1 MHFNPPTPG
10 NNSSNPFW
18 HPLNQKMNE
27 ELKSIDKKVALDVYN
42 KLKKGDRVEVLFD
55 NAIRKGS
62 KPFELVVTSPHR
74 VVGKSKVGRI
84 ILINPENPRGMKYK
98 LFNRDGNVSLA
109 QGDMGTLLKDLK
121 IVKEDV
127 QLDEET
133 RHTVHVKT
141 DRAGYRK
148 LEAMIASLDGYKESE
163 FEKEGKASFT
173 FDAKKH
179 DAAERKK
186 VAEFIKSVRGAEFSH
201 AIKEDTELEEELK
214 SLFDVK
220 PTSKD
225 WMKGKLRTAYNQ
237 TNKGVTKEVMK
248 KGQVIDLHPFD
259 GDRFVGSPDRKD
271 KGKYF
276 FIAKY
281 NVDAMKEEVELDE
294 NAPATKIID
303 AAMKRIGIGY
313 KISGQVIK
321 VNPLNVGRAKEELS
335 KVLKRKGTDMNKTG
349 MSVVK
354 DKQVPLS
361 ETVELDE
368 NKMLMDKA
376 IELGRKAF
384 KAGKKREP
392 IGDSNLMS
400 LKGFAK
406 GKDKNEVMKQWLKG
420 WDEMNLKDDV
430 QIDEKFEFQ
439 FADKETAQKFMRE
452 VMQKR
457 LGNSTGTRDGQV
469 TTMTNSGRVGEPT
482 MAHKEMAKIMKK
494 YGGKL
499 TRTDEG
505 PPMAKV
511 FEEVELDE
519 REKTEYI
526 MKKKGG
532 NKYSILRQTKSGPIG
547 MFHDLDKK
555 AAENIMKKL
564 EGSADARD
572 RRERGIPDV
581 KGKYA
586 GQRLFASYEGED
598 GESIDEMSA
607 KAHYNKMKA
616 QGKLGGMVV
625 TPIDR
630 DRFPNREKEGLEGPF
645 RSKKSGQVY
654 YYDRKA
660 GKYYDPLSDM
670 YLQVRDV
677 MESSEL
683 EEMKRPMG
691 VPGKM
696 PMKGK
701 FTDDQIDKLRDAY
714 GKIGKINPTSQS
726 YKNLTDYL
734 DNLPDQVIKQLATV
748 KPRVPFISGLALNR
762 MVKRGIK

>member
-1 MHFNPPTPG
+1 MKRFSRFITEKKMTHVIDRKTGESVYGPTDVADAKRY
-10 NNSSNPFW
+10 
-18 HPLNQKMNE
+18 LQKQPQPRKFM
-27 ELKSIDKKVALDVYN
+27 
-42 KLKKGDRVEVLFD
+42 
-55 NAIRKGS
+55 IRD
-62 KPFELVVTSPHR
+62 
-74 VVGKSKVGRI
+74 I
-84 ILINPENPRGMKYK
+84 
-98 LFNRDGNVSLA
+98 
-109 QGDMGTLLKDLK
+109 
-121 IVKEDV
+121 
-127 QLDEET
+127 
-133 RHTVHVKT
+133 
-141 DRAGYRK
+141 
-148 LEAMIASLDGYKESE
+148 KESVE
-163 FEKEGKASFT
+163 LEDGKYVTVKQFVSDEAAQSAISDAEGLLDSTEIMAGVFAMVFDSEESKEQFT
-173 FDAKKH
+173 TKH
-179 DAAERKK
+179 
-186 VAEFIKSVRGAEFSH
+186 KSD
-201 AIKEDTELEEELK
+201 IKEEVEIAEALK

-225 WMKGKLRTAYNQ
+225 WMKGKLRTSYNQ
-237 TNKGVTKEVMK
+237 TNKGVTKQVMK

-281 NVDAMKEEVELDE
+281 NVDAMKEE
-294 NAPATKIID
+294 
-303 AAMKRIGIGY
+303 
-313 KISGQVIK
+313 
-321 VNPLNVGRAKEELS
+321 
-335 KVLKRKGTDMNKTG
+335 
-349 MSVVK
+349 
-354 DKQVPLS
+354 
-361 ETVELDE
+361 VELDE

-482 MAHKEMAKIMKK
+482 MTHKEMAKIMKK

-505 PPMAKV
+505 PPMAKI

-564 EGSADARD
+564 EGAADARD

-654 YYDRKA
+654 YYDRRA

-714 GKIGKINPTSQS
+714 GKIGKVDPTSQS

>member
-1 MHFNPPTPG
+1 MYFNPPTPG
-10 NNSSNPFW
+10 NNASNPFW
-18 HPLNQKMNE
+18 HPLNPRMNE

-74 VVGKSKVGRI
+74 IVGRSKVGRI

-127 QLDEET
+127 QLDEATNT
-133 RHTVHVKT
+133 RVVI
-141 DRAGYRK
+141 DLNDAGNRARAVYRK
-148 LEAMIASLDGYKESE
+148 MESEIAGLDGYTESE
-163 FEKEGKASFT
+163 FDRAKNFATFQ

-179 DAAERKK
+179 DVTERKK
-186 VAEFIKSVRGAEFSH
+186 VAEIIKKTKGAEFHHSM
-201 AIKEDTELEEELK
+201 TEETEVAEELK

-225 WMKGKLRTAYNQ
+225 WMKGKLRTSYNQ

-294 NAPATKIID
+294 SVTPNFDNRLLRQA
-303 AAMKRIGIGY
+303 
-313 KISGQVIK
+313 
-321 VNPLNVGRAKEELS
+321 L
-335 KVLKRKGTDMNKTG
+335 VLGKN
-349 MSVVK
+349 
-354 DKQVPLS
+354 
-361 ETVELDE
+361 
-368 NKMLMDKA
+368 
-376 IELGRKAF
+376 AF
-384 KAGKKREP
+384 KAGKKRVP
-392 IGDSNLMS
+392 IKDPNLVS

-406 GKDKNEVMKQWLKG
+406 GKDKNEVMRQWLKG

-430 QIDEKFEFQ
+430 QIDE
-439 FADKETAQKFMRE
+439 
-452 VMQKR
+452 
-457 LGNSTGTRDGQV
+457 
-469 TTMTNSGRVGEPT
+469 
-482 MAHKEMAKIMKK
+482 
-494 YGGKL
+494 
-499 TRTDEG
+499 
-505 PPMAKV
+505 
-511 FEEVELDE
+511 

-526 MKKKGG
+526 MKKKGS

-555 AAENIMKKL
+555 AAENIMKRL
-564 EGSADARD
+564 EGAADASD

-586 GQRLFASYEGED
+586 GQRLFASYEGEED
-598 GESIDEMSA
+598 NEKIDESTPAYRKMLKDYEKSDDKKVFDILKKNGYRLGEQGDTLVRNMLKKFKGDIKKAAAFIMKQYPGMKNEEVELDEMSA

-616 QGKLGGMVV
+616 QGKVGGQVV
-625 TPIDR
+625 SPIDR
-630 DRFPNREKEGLEGPF
+630 ERFPNREREGLEGPY
-645 RSKKSGQVY
+645 RVKKSGLIY
-654 YYDRKA
+654 YYDKKA
-660 GKYYDPLSDM
+660 GKYYDPQADM
-670 YLQVRDV
+670 YLEVRDI

-691 VPGKM
+691 IPGKM

-714 GKIGKINPTSQS
+714 GKIGKVDPTSQT

-734 DNLPDQVIKQLATV
+734 DNLPDQVIKQLATI

-762 MVKRGIK
+762 MIKRGIK